1 MSDTQKTR
9 IEAVLAYFNSLEN
22 RSIQISE
29 QLCFDPQ
36 RAWDRHCTLVNRLS
50 FEVQRVGWQMSGG
63 HLYLWGA
70 EMQYGFF
77 SGHLVAFEQQENGA
91 EIIEHLSE
99 TLWRKTRINNRM
111 GLLPAP
117 TRDE

>member
-1 MSDTQKTR
+1 MSDTQKQR
-9 IEAVLAYFNSLEN
+9 IEAVLLYLNSLEN
-22 RSIQISE
+22 HTIQISE

-36 RAWDRHCTLVNRLS
+36 RAWDRHCTLVNRLC

-77 SGHLVAFEQQENGA
+77 SGQITKFEQTGTQA
-91 EIIEHLSE
+91 EIEEQLSQ
-99 TLWRKTRINNRM
+99 TCWRKSR
-111 GLLPAP
+111 LKLQVP
-117 TRDE
+117 TTDRD